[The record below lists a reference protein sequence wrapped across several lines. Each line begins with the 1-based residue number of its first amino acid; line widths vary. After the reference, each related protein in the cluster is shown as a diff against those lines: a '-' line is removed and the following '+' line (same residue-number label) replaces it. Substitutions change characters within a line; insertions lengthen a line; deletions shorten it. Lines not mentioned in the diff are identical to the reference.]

1 MQNSMPTRQ
10 GLDSRVEIADKP
22 RPVQQQQ
29 WGQQEGG
36 ELGWWEERLW
46 QLLAPGVN
54 KSPELLS
61 RAKYNV
67 YHIHTSTQIVKT

>member
-1 MQNSMPTRQ
+1 MPVRQ
-10 GLDSRVEIADKP
+10 ELDSRVEIADKA
-22 RPVQQQQ
+22 RPVQQRQ
-29 WGQQEGG
+29 WGQQAGQQEAG